1 MTIDL
6 LQTVRR
12 ALDEKWDKPEV
23 LRLLLLGMLDHV
35 EGMERIAA
43 ERAEQNRWERGDVPP
58 KPPEP
63 PLRIIKEGHIPPR
76 TDGHVSWWRRL
87 FGAALGED

>member
-6 LQTVRR
+6 LLTVRR

-35 EGMERIAA
+35 EGMERCAA
-43 ERAEQNRWERGDVPP
+43 ERTPP
-58 KPPEP
+58 SKPPEP
-63 PLRIIKEGHIPPR
+63 SLRIIKEGHIPPR
-76 TDGHVSWWRRL
+76 TDGQGSWLSWL
-87 FGAALGED
+87 LGGRGPDY